1 MWFKETWN
9 NVTLEAFNAYINI
22 YFYKHTHKY
31 LVISHSITHV
41 CYKYYWAPTKLKKK
55 GVWCWNIKRKTRQWE
70 LGFKECMAYNWGMAQ
85 TQQSPTFLVPGS
97 GFMEDNFSM
106 DQWAG
111 VCVWAPVLGKW
122 LPDGS
127 SVLHL
132 LYTLF
137 LLLLHQFHLRSSG
150 ITSRRLGTPDIDN
163 GV

>member
-97 GFMEDNFSM
+97 GFMEDNFFH
-106 DQWAG
+106 G
-111 VCVWAPVLGKW
+111 PVGRCVCVGTRVGEVASGW
-122 LPDGS
+122 LKCIAFIVYFIFIIVT
-127 SVLHL
+127 SVPPQIIRH
-132 LYTLF
+132 YISEAGDSW
-137 LLLLHQFHLRSSG
+137 HR
-150 ITSRRLGTPDIDN
+150 
-163 GV
+163 

>member
-1 MWFKETWN
+1 
-9 NVTLEAFNAYINI
+9 
-22 YFYKHTHKY
+22 
-31 LVISHSITHV
+31 
-41 CYKYYWAPTKLKKK
+41 
-55 GVWCWNIKRKTRQWE
+55 
-70 LGFKECMAYNWGMAQ
+70 
-85 TQQSPTFLVPGS
+85 
-97 GFMEDNFSM
+97 MEDNFSM

-111 VCVWAPVLGKW
+111 VCVCVCVCVWAPVLGKW